1 MERISRWGPVVVWMA
16 LIFFLSDQ
24 PSLPS
29 PEERWLDF
37 VFEKSAHTFEFA
49 VLAVLFLRALAVK
62 RAESW
67 RSVAGALVLA
77 WLFALSDEFHQ
88 LYVPGRSSDWSDLLF
103 DWLGAGVGVWLWL
116 RWRTSRSGVEQS

>member
-1 MERISRWGPVVVWMA
+1 MA
-16 LIFFLSDQ
+16 LIFCLSAQ

-49 VLAVLFLRALAVK
+49 VLALLCLRALAIE
-62 RAESW
+62 RSESW
-67 RSVAGALVLA
+67 RSVGVAIVLA
-77 WLFALSDEFHQ
+77 GLFAVSDEFHQ

-103 DWLGAGVGVWLWL
+103 DLLGVGAGVWLWL